1 MYEIKKNGKHLSYE
15 DVIRYVKLQ
24 SNGIYCLCSDDE
36 AAGIVV
42 NNGYICHLA
51 GRAELPDVETVSFDE
66 INGANKINRMNTA
79 GAEAMQSL
87 NAEPPVSAGVFTYG
101 EWQPDTQYEQ
111 YALFTYNGMAGFVRQ
126 AHTSLAVYPPFSTGT
141 EALYGA
147 RPSPDVNGIYPYVY
161 NMKVEVGM
169 KVRSE
174 KDGNV
179 YIAIQPADPL
189 LYDPA
194 DVPALFDKI

>member
-1 MYEIKKNGKHLSYE
+1 MYIITKNGTQLSLE
-15 DVIRYVKLQ
+15 DNLVPVKLNRNNIYIPCDLIDAEGIVIQNSHVEPIEDLEIRYM
-24 SNGIYCLCSDDE
+24 D
-36 AAGIVV
+36 
-42 NNGYICHLA
+42 
-51 GRAELPDVETVSFDE
+51 
-66 INGANKINRMNTA
+66 GANKIDTLNTA

-111 YALFTYNGMAGFVRQ
+111 YALFTYQGNAGFVRQ
-126 AHTSLAVYPPFSTGT
+126 AHTSLAVYPPFSVGT

-147 RPSPDVNGIYPYVY
+147 RPSPDTEGIYPYVY

-169 KVRSE
+169 KVRSD

-194 DVPALFDKI
+194 DVPAIFRLADKT

>member
-1 MYEIKKNGKHLSYE
+1 MYNIIKNGVSVAMLDSLIPVKLNRNNIYIPCVLIDADGIVIGNDYVE
-15 DVIRYVKLQ
+15 PIEGLEIRYM
-24 SNGIYCLCSDDE
+24 D
-36 AAGIVV
+36 
-42 NNGYICHLA
+42 
-51 GRAELPDVETVSFDE
+51 
-66 INGANKINRMNTA
+66 GANKIDKMNTA

-101 EWQPDTQYEQ
+101 EWQPDTQYKQ
-111 YALFTYNGMAGFVRQ
+111 YDLFTYNGNAGFVRQ
-126 AHTSLAVYPPFSTGT
+126 AHTSLAVYPPFSVGT

-147 RPSPDVNGIYPYVY
+147 RPSPDTEGIYPYVY

-189 LYDPA
+189 LYDPV
-194 DVPALFDKI
+194 DVASIFKLA

>member
-1 MYEIKKNGKHLSYE
+1 MYNIIKNGVPFAMLDSLIPVKLNRNNIYIPCDLIDAE
-15 DVIRYVKLQ
+15 GIVIGNGYVEPIEGLEIRYM
-24 SNGIYCLCSDDE
+24 D
-36 AAGIVV
+36 
-42 NNGYICHLA
+42 
-51 GRAELPDVETVSFDE
+51 
-66 INGANKINRMNTA
+66 GANKIDRMNTA

-111 YALFTYNGMAGFVRQ
+111 YALFTYQGNAGFVRQ
-126 AHTSLAVYPPFSTGT
+126 AHTSLAVYPPFSVGT

-147 RPSPDVNGIYPYVY
+147 RPSPDVNGVYPYIY

-169 KVRSE
+169 KVQSK
-174 KDGNV
+174 KDSKV

-194 DVPALFDKI
+194 DVASIFELR

>member
-1 MYEIKKNGKHLSYE
+1 MKYALIENGIVTNTVVLLPYNASDFPNAVDTKDRPVQIGDTFDGEKFYRNGKE
-15 DVIRYVKLQ
+15 VR
-24 SNGIYCLCSDDE
+24 
-36 AAGIVV
+36 
-42 NNGYICHLA
+42 
-51 GRAELPDVETVSFDE
+51 TE
-66 INGANKINRMNTA
+66 IEEKDIAIDRMNMA

-101 EWQPDTQYEQ
+101 EWQPDMAYEQ
-111 YALFTYNGMAGFVRQ
+111 YALFTYQGNAGFVRQ
-126 AHTSLAVYPPFSTGT
+126 AHTSLAVYPPFSVGT
-141 EALYGA
+141 ESLYGA
-147 RPSPDVNGIYPYVY
+147 RPSPDSEGVYPYVY

-179 YIAIQPADPL
+179 YTAIQPADPL

-194 DVPALFDKI
+194 DVPAHFTK

>member
-1 MYEIKKNGKHLSYE
+1 MYNIIKNGVSVAMLDNFIPVKLNRNNIYIPCDLTDAE
-15 DVIRYVKLQ
+15 GIVIGNDYVEPIEGLEIRYM
-24 SNGIYCLCSDDE
+24 D
-36 AAGIVV
+36 
-42 NNGYICHLA
+42 
-51 GRAELPDVETVSFDE
+51 
-66 INGANKINRMNTA
+66 GANKINRMNTA

-111 YALFTYNGMAGFVRQ
+111 YALFTYRGSAGFVRQ
-126 AHTSLAVYPPFSTGT
+126 AHTSLAVYPPFSVGT

-147 RPSPDVNGIYPYVY
+147 RPSPDSEGIYPYVY

-169 KVRSE
+169 KVRSD

-189 LYDPA
+189 LYDPV
-194 DVPALFDKI
+194 DVPALFRLDE

>member
-1 MYEIKKNGKHLSYE
+1 MYNITKNGAPFAML
-15 DVIRYVKLQ
+15 DNLVPVKKKR
-24 SNGIYCLCSDDE
+24 NNIYIPCELIE
-36 AAGIVV
+36 AEGIVIG
-42 NNGYICHLA
+42 NDY
-51 GRAELPDVETVSFDE
+51 VEPIEGLE
-66 INGANKINRMNTA
+66 IRWMNGANKIGRMNTA

-101 EWQPDTQYEQ
+101 EWQPDMAYEQ
-111 YALFTYNGMAGFVRQ
+111 YALFTYQGNAGFVRQ
-126 AHTSLAVYPPFSTGT
+126 AHTSLAVYPPFSVGT
-141 EALYGA
+141 ESLYGA
-147 RPSPDVNGIYPYVY
+147 RPSPDSEGVYPYVY

-179 YIAIQPADPL
+179 YTAIQPADPL

-194 DVPALFDKI
+194 DVPAHFTK

>member
-1 MYEIKKNGKHLSYE
+1 MYNIVKNGVSVAMLDSLIPVKLNRNNIYIPCDLTDAE
-15 DVIRYVKLQ
+15 GIVIGNDYVEPIEGLEIRYM
-24 SNGIYCLCSDDE
+24 D
-36 AAGIVV
+36 
-42 NNGYICHLA
+42 
-51 GRAELPDVETVSFDE
+51 
-66 INGANKINRMNTA
+66 GANKIDRMNAA

-87 NAEPPVSAGVFTYG
+87 KAEPPVSAGVFTCS

-111 YALFTYNGMAGFVRQ
+111 YTLFTYQGKAGFVRQ

-169 KVRSE
+169 KVRSA
-174 KDGNV
+174 KDGNI
-179 YIAIQPADPL
+179 YTAIQVADPL

-194 DVPALFDKI
+194 DAVSIFELR

>member
-1 MYEIKKNGKHLSYE
+1 MYNIIKNGVSVAMLDSLIPVKLNRNNIYIPCDLIDAE
-15 DVIRYVKLQ
+15 GIVIGNDYVEPIEGLEIRYM
-24 SNGIYCLCSDDE
+24 D
-36 AAGIVV
+36 
-42 NNGYICHLA
+42 
-51 GRAELPDVETVSFDE
+51 
-66 INGANKINRMNTA
+66 GANKINRMNTA

-87 NAEPPVSAGVFTYG
+87 NADPPVSAGVFTYD
-101 EWQPDTQYEQ
+101 EWQPDMQYEQ
-111 YALFTYNGMAGFVRQ
+111 YDLFTYNGNAGFVRQ
-126 AHTSLAVYPPFSTGT
+126 AHTSLAVYPPFSAGT

-169 KVRSE
+169 KVRSD
-174 KDGNV
+174 KNGNV

>member
-1 MYEIKKNGKHLSYE
+1 MYIITKNGTRLSLE
-15 DVIRYVKLQ
+15 DNLVPVKLNRNNIYIPCELTEAEGIVIGNDYVEPIEGLEIRYM
-24 SNGIYCLCSDDE
+24 D
-36 AAGIVV
+36 
-42 NNGYICHLA
+42 
-51 GRAELPDVETVSFDE
+51 
-66 INGANKINRMNTA
+66 GANKIDTMNTA

-111 YALFTYNGMAGFVRQ
+111 YALFTYQGNAGFVRQ

-147 RPSPDVNGIYPYVY
+147 RPSPDTEGIYPYVY

-189 LYDPA
+189 LYDPV
-194 DVPALFDKI
+194 DVASIFNVAS

>member
-1 MYEIKKNGKHLSYE
+1 MYNITKNGAPFAML
-15 DVIRYVKLQ
+15 DNLIPVKL
-24 SNGIYCLCSDDE
+24 NRNNTWIPCDLAE
-36 AAGIVV
+36 AEGIVMG
-42 NNGYICHLA
+42 NDY
-51 GRAELPDVETVSFDE
+51 VEPIDGLE
-66 INGANKINRMNTA
+66 IRWMNGANKIGRMNTA

-101 EWQPDTQYEQ
+101 EWQPDMAYEQ
-111 YALFTYNGMAGFVRQ
+111 YALFTYQGNAGFVRQ
-126 AHTSLAVYPPFSTGT
+126 AHTSLAVYPPFSVGT
-141 EALYGA
+141 ESLYGA
-147 RPSPDVNGIYPYVY
+147 RPSPDSEGVYPYVY

-179 YIAIQPADPL
+179 YTAIQPADPL

-194 DVPALFDKI
+194 DVPAHFTK

>member
-1 MYEIKKNGKHLSYE
+1 MNRETLNI
-15 DVIRYVKLQ
+15 
-24 SNGIYCLCSDDE
+24 
-36 AAGIVV
+36 AV
-42 NNGYICHLA
+42 NARKVQI
-51 GRAELPDVETVSFDE
+51 D
-66 INGANKINRMNTA
+66 RMNTA
-79 GAEAMQSL
+79 
-87 NAEPPVSAGVFTYG
+87 
-101 EWQPDTQYEQ
+101 
-111 YALFTYNGMAGFVRQ
+111 
-126 AHTSLAVYPPFSTGT
+126 GT

-147 RPSPDVNGIYPYVY
+147 RPSPDAEGIYPYVY

-194 DVPALFDKI
+194 DVSAIFSELPTD

>member
-1 MYEIKKNGKHLSYE
+1 MYNIIKNGVPFAMLDSLIPVKLNRNNTYIPCDLIDAE
-15 DVIRYVKLQ
+15 GIVIGNDYVEPIEGLEIRYM
-24 SNGIYCLCSDDE
+24 D
-36 AAGIVV
+36 
-42 NNGYICHLA
+42 
-51 GRAELPDVETVSFDE
+51 
-66 INGANKINRMNTA
+66 GANKINRMNTA

-111 YALFTYNGMAGFVRQ
+111 YALFTYQGNAGFVRQ

-147 RPSPDVNGIYPYVY
+147 RPSPDVYGVYPYVY
-161 NMKVEVGM
+161 NMRSEVGM
-169 KVRSE
+169 VVRSV
-174 KDGNV
+174 KDGQKYKAKQN
-179 YIAIQPADPL
+179 ADPL

>member
-1 MYEIKKNGKHLSYE
+1 MYNIIKNGVSVAMLDSLIPVKLNRNNIYIPCDLIDAE
-15 DVIRYVKLQ
+15 GIVIGNDYVEPIEGLEIRYM
-24 SNGIYCLCSDDE
+24 D
-36 AAGIVV
+36 
-42 NNGYICHLA
+42 
-51 GRAELPDVETVSFDE
+51 
-66 INGANKINRMNTA
+66 GANKIDRMNAA

-87 NAEPPVSAGVFTYG
+87 NADPPVSAGVFTYG

-111 YALFTYNGMAGFVRQ
+111 YALFTYQGNAGFVRQ

-147 RPSPDVNGIYPYVY
+147 RPSPDVYGVYPYVY
-161 NMKVEVGM
+161 NM
-169 KVRSE
+169 RSE
-174 KDGNV
+174 IGMVIRSVKDGQKYKAKQN
-179 YIAIQPADPL
+179 ADPL